1 MGACDPEA
9 SYNITLPAACIS
21 VGAWSKRV
29 ERGDDLGLKEPS
41 VNIIASSM
49 GKEVSRYAE

>member
-1 MGACDPEA
+1 MGACNPEA
-9 SYNITLPAACIS
+9 SYNITLPAACKS

-41 VNIIASSM
+41 VNIIASSV
-49 GKEVSRYAE
+49 GKEVRYSE